1 MAFVR
6 SKYPGQRNCR
16 SAVNHRRHGFPVG
29 RPAFL
34 DSAEVLR
41 VRNFRRFYIGYSTS
55 LLGTAMSSVALA
67 FAVLGSG
74 GDAAD
79 LGYVFAAGVVPQ
91 VIFMLSGGVVA
102 DRVGRRPVMLGA
114 DVLRCAAQ
122 SVLAGLL
129 LTMAP
134 PIWVFV
140 ALEGLLGT
148 GEAFFSPS
156 LGALTPDITPAD
168 HLGDANALI
177 TLAQSVA
184 RISGPALAG
193 ILIAVTSPGV
203 VIALDAGSYVVS
215 VIALSL
221 LRLPRL
227 TAAVTSPLRDLAD
240 GWREFRG
247 RTWLWVTTLQFTLFN
262 LFTWAPYLLLG
273 PVLARDYLGGARAWG
288 LIVAAGAAGAMGASA
303 ALVGRRPRR
312 PLIAGVT
319 GTLGYPLPCLMLAL
333 HAPLAAVAAGAVA
346 AGAGGAVNGTLV
358 GTVQQAQVPAAMR
371 ARVQAFTLTGSFAL
385 GSAGFAV
392 IGPLATVVGA
402 GRLLGFAAAWGLL
415 APFAVLAVP
424 AVRSVRGVG
433 AASPGTCRGSRPA
446 ADPGSRRPAA

>member
-1 MAFVR
+1 
-6 SKYPGQRNCR
+6 
-16 SAVNHRRHGFPVG
+16 
-29 RPAFL
+29 
-34 DSAEVLR
+34 VLR
-41 VRNFRRFYIGYSTS
+41 VRNFRRFYIGYATS

-74 GDAAD
+74 GNAAD

-91 VIFMLSGGVVA
+91 VILMLGGGVVA

-129 LTMAP
+129 LTVAP

-140 ALEGLLGT
+140 VLNGLLGT

-156 LGALTPDITPAD
+156 LGALTPDIAPAGQ
-168 HLGDANALI
+168 LADANALI
-177 TLAQSVA
+177 SLAQSVA
-184 RISGPALAG
+184 RIGGPALAG
-193 ILIAVTSPGV
+193 ILIAVTSPGL
-203 VIALDAGSYVVS
+203 VIACDAGTYGVS
-215 VIALSL
+215 VAALSL
-221 LRLPRL
+221 LRLPRR
-227 TAAVTSPLRDLAD
+227 TAAVTSPLHDLAD

-273 PVLARDYLGGARAWG
+273 PVLAQEYLGGARAWG
-288 LIVAAGAAGAMGASA
+288 FVVATGSAGAIGASA
-303 ALVGRRPRR
+303 ALMGRRPRR
-312 PLIAGVT
+312 PLVVAVI
-319 GTLGYPLPCLMLAL
+319 GTLGYPVPCLLLAL
-333 HAPLAAVAAGAVA
+333 HASLAAVAAGALA
-346 AGAGGAVNGTLV
+346 AGAGGAVNGTLS
-358 GTVQQAQVPAAMR
+358 GTVTQEQIPARMR

-392 IGPLATVVGA
+392 IGPLAAVVGP

-415 APFAVLAVP
+415 APFVVLAVP
-424 AVRSVRGVG
+424 AVRSVRQAAAPAGQPIPAG
-433 AASPGTCRGSRPA
+433 QDSPAGQASPVG
-446 ADPGSRRPAA
+446 